1 MTSNF
6 AWQVSGSIWV
16 TYGTIGLLGLLE
28 VWYLKNSLRI
38 PGFIS
43 IAYYINFG
51 GCQPN
56 FVKTYEAEIWYVSTR
71 YLYEKNDQPAFLISL
86 TF

>member
-1 MTSNF
+1 MTLDYTYKL
-6 AWQVSGSIWV
+6 SGARWV
-16 TYGTIGLLGLLE
+16 TYVIGLLGLLE

-51 GCQPN
+51 GQ
-56 FVKTYEAEIWYVSTR
+56 
-71 YLYEKNDQPAFLISL
+71 SL
-86 TF
+86 WVAWPQ